1 MQRLAGTIG
10 PQERAA
16 VGRAICAHVVE
27 KVRAARVEPLI
38 VSADE
43 DVRDYARSAGVHVL
57 SDADTGLDKACQ
69 IGVAASPGRW
79 VVLHAD
85 LPLLDIGDVST
96 LSEGVAS
103 GRDVIAPSS
112 DGGTSAISSTGAIR
126 FSFGAASFH
135 RHLPRLTNPV
145 IVARLGLLHD
155 LDSGNDLRSAL
166 RHPKGHWL
174 RPFVEG
180 WSDMVEGSSRTFPQ

>member
-1 MQRLAGTIG
+1 
-10 PQERAA
+10 
-16 VGRAICAHVVE
+16 VVE
-27 KVRAARVEPLI
+27 KVLAARVEPLI
-38 VSADE
+38 VTADE
-43 DVRDYARSAGVHVL
+43 AVSDYARSAGLQVL
-57 SDADTGLDKACQ
+57 SDTDTGLDEACQ

-85 LPLLDIGDVST
+85 LPLLDVGDVSV
-96 LSEGVAS
+96 LREAVAS

-112 DGGTSAISSTGAIR
+112 DGGTSAISSTDAVL

-135 RHLPRLTNPV
+135 RHLPRLTDPV
-145 IVARLGLLHD
+145 IVARVGLLHD
-155 LDSGNDLRSAL
+155 LDSDKDLRSAL

-180 WSDMVEGSSRTFPQ
+180 WSDLVGDSSRTFPR